1 MGGMEPSADV
11 DAELIRRAIQR
22 DASAFRALYEKYKD
36 KVFMT
41 VNRIVGNYEEAVD
54 VTQDVFI
61 KIYHDLGSFQ
71 FQSKFSTW
79 LYRIA
84 VNFSI
89 NKVNETE
96 RHGRTHRK
104 MAYDNKPAENP
115 PAPLPTERIHQAI
128 QNLNPKLKMV
138 VVLRYLQELS
148 YEEIAEVLDLSIGTV
163 KSRLHLAHEELRQT
177 LGDLLKGED
186 LNLA

>member
-1 MGGMEPSADV
+1 MAGLPV
-11 DAELIRRAIQR
+11 DSDPELIRRVIGG
-22 DASAFRALYEKYKD
+22 DADAFRELYEKYKD
-36 KVFMT
+36 KVFTT
-41 VNRIVGNYEEAVD
+41 VHRIIGNYEEAVD

-61 KIYHDLGSFQ
+61 KIHRDLASFE
-71 FQSKFSTW
+71 FKSKFSTW

-89 NKVNETE
+89 NKVNEFG
-96 RHGRTHRK
+96 RHGRAHRK
-104 MAYDNKPAENP
+104 LAYDNKPPENP
-115 PAPLPTERIHQAI
+115 NPGLPTEKILRAI
-128 QNLNPKLKMV
+128 EDLNPKLKMV

-163 KSRLHLAHEELRQT
+163 KSRLHLAHEELRRS

-186 LNLA
+186 LKLG